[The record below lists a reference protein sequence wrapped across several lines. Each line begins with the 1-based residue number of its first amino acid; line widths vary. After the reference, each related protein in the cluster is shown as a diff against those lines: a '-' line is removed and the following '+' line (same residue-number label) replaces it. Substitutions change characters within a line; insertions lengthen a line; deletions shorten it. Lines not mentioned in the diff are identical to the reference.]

1 MMLMEVHVTGAVAD
15 EVPDR
20 RSKVYDADW
29 TFEIGQSV
37 KFDEM
42 AAIVLWRMRSA
53 MGKEICKIWVS
64 GEAHGRPLRIVDA
77 KMLK

>member
-1 MMLMEVHVTGAVAD
+1 MMLMEVQAAGAAAG
-15 EVPDR
+15 EMPER
-20 RSKVYDADW
+20 RSKVYEADW
-29 TFEIGQSV
+29 TFEIGQAV

-64 GEAHGRPLRIVDA
+64 GEAHGRPLRTVDA
-77 KMLK
+77 RMLK